1 VSARIACELAVAPE
15 RLSPVRVNPIHQV
28 ADIDSVNSACQHCGT
43 DAAGNFCVTCGR
55 QVERHEAS
63 GYAPSVAWI
72 VVGVV
77 LWLVTLPATLP
88 HGKPVAY
95 VAGAVFGSL
104 MIPAIVRVL
113 WTAAVHRGP
122 RFWERAL
129 FSPWLWAVGVFLNVF
144 ATAGRAPHS

>member
-1 VSARIACELAVAPE
+1 M
-15 RLSPVRVNPIHQV
+15 HHV
-28 ADIDSVNSACQHCGT
+28 ADIHSVNTACQHCGT
-43 DAAGNFCVTCGR
+43 DATGNFCVTCGR
-55 QVERHEAS
+55 QLERHEAS
-63 GYAPSVAWI
+63 RYTPSVAWI
-72 VVGVV
+72 VVGVIV
-77 LWLVTLPATLP
+77 WLVTLPATLP